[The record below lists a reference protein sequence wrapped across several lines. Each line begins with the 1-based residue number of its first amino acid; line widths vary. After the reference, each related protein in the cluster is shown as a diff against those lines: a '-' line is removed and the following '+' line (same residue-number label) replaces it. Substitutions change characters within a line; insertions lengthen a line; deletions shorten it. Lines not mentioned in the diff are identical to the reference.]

1 MDSEFELEQL
11 IGQLIADRYRVDAL
25 LGAGGMGAV
34 LRCRHVGL
42 DHDVALKVL
51 HPHLCGHEETMR
63 RFEQEAKSASRLD
76 HPNCVRVL
84 DFGSWRAAN
93 LPPSKYLC
101 MELLWGVELARL
113 LEQPL
118 GQTFAIDVAGQML
131 DGLAH
136 AHARGVVHR
145 DVKPH
150 NVVVVAGN
158 GRANVVKLV
167 DFGIAMILS
176 GDRAAARMTREGRI
190 CGTPNF
196 MSPEQ
201 VVGGPIDG
209 RADLYSLGVLLYR
222 MLAGRL
228 PFVSEDVRAIL
239 QMHITE
245 PPPPL
250 PSSVAPALQRFV
262 ARLLEKDREQRP
274 PSAAAARAELDAI
287 VTETQRRQTRLY
299 AGGIAEME
307 PPQRSTWPEPI
318 PVAAALGSDPPR
330 PEGRRRIA
338 VMHDAFTSAPTTSE
352 PVIPSR
358 RLARSAGRRKWIT
371 RGAAITPAI
380 AAIAIVLAAPSDEP
394 ASDEIASAEIVAP
407 AELTVADRPAEP
419 SPASDADTL
428 QRARALA
435 ELPHGR
441 ARALAAYDRLLVRE
455 PELVEDPRVFAEIA
469 ALSRDPRLR
478 APAVDLVLEHFG
490 ARGGP
495 LLLELL
501 NTQLE
506 PLGYRDRQR
515 ALAVVTQDPSLAAL
529 LDRTHLDLLDLR
541 DAEQSDA
548 PCSVFASALARIDAA
563 ELAPALSELD
573 GIAVPSVPAD
583 ADASTRTLCERL
595 PALFDAARRRLAER
609 ARPR

>member
-1 MDSEFELEQL
+1 MNSEFELEQL

-42 DHDVALKVL
+42 DTDVALKVL
-51 HPHLCGHEETMR
+51 HPHLCGHDETMR

-118 GQTFAIDVAGQML
+118 GHSFAIDVAGQML

-136 AHARGVVHR
+136 AHGRGVVHR

-209 RADLYSLGVLLYR
+209 RADLYALGVLLYR

-228 PFVSEDVRAIL
+228 PFVSDDVRAIL
-239 QMHITE
+239 QMHVTE
-245 PPPPL
+245 TPPPL
-250 PSSVAPALQRFV
+250 PSTISPALQRFV
-262 ARLLEKDREQRP
+262 ARLLEKDPERRP
-274 PSAAAARAELDAI
+274 QSAAAARAELDAI
-287 VTETQRRQTRLY
+287 VTDTQRRATRLY
-299 AGGIAEME
+299 AGGIAEVA
-307 PPQRSTWPEPI
+307 PI
-318 PVAAALGSDPPR
+318 PIAAALGSDPPR

-338 VMHDAFTSAPTTSE
+338 VVHEGFTSAATASE
-352 PVIPSR
+352 PALVSG
-358 RLARSAGRRKWIT
+358 RSAPKAGRRKWIA
-371 RGAAITPAI
+371 RAAAVTPAF
-380 AAIAIVLAAPSDEP
+380 AAIALVLAGTSDDAPHEE
-394 ASDEIASAEIVAP
+394 EIASAEIVAP
-407 AELTVADRPAEP
+407 AEITVADRPAEP
-419 SPASDADTL
+419 SSESDTL

-435 ELPHGR
+435 ELPHAR

-455 PELVEDPRVFAEIA
+455 PALIEDARVFAEIA
-469 ALSRDPRLR
+469 ALTRDPRLR

-495 LLLELL
+495 LLVELL
-501 NTQLE
+501 NTRLE

-515 ALAVVTQDPSLAAL
+515 ALAVVAQDPSLAAL
-529 LDRTHLDLLDLR
+529 LDRPHLDVLDLR
-541 DAEQSDA
+541 DAGESDA

-563 ELAPALSELD
+563 EQPPASSELD
-573 GIAVPSVPAD
+573 DITPPIDTGD
-583 ADASTRTLCERL
+583 ARLCERL
-595 PALFDAARRRLAER
+595 PAQLDATRRKLAER